1 MANQTGTVKI
11 LALELNGRNL
21 MSAFTSCTIYEDLLR
36 NVWSGHIDI
45 IETENAR
52 ETIPIIGEEII
63 IIRFA
68 SLRPVSGEADTTI
81 QFVGRITKLKN
92 YREGTSSQ
100 RRYRLH
106 FQSIWAEVNKAKR
119 CRKAYTG
126 TGTDIASKIM
136 KNLMGQEFQTVD
148 PAKYSEHFVFPNW
161 NPFQCINFLAGV
173 SVSAKYNDPAYFL
186 YEDRDGYHF
195 TTLSQLMDKSYVD
208 TVQVKLVQGST
219 DKVADDTLTSIISF
233 DPLFDTIETA
243 EEGMYGSTLI
253 TYDKVNKQYDEIT
266 STYSET
272 YDEWV
277 HLGKEKLTDIRAESP
292 KNRFQFMFANDT
304 VNPGPYTQSREWA
317 LKGMIRA
324 PQVRG
329 HRVHLYLNRSTDYKI
344 GDVLQWDIK
353 TTQDSNTPDKIL
365 SGNWMITRIRHTFNQ
380 VAYNAHVELVK
391 DGRG

>member
-11 LALELNGRNL
+11 HALELNGRNII
-21 MSAFTSCTIYEDLLR
+21 SAFTSCSIYEDLLR

-45 IETENAR
+45 IETESVR
-52 ETIPIIGEEII
+52 ETIPIIGEEILI
-63 IIRFA
+63 MKFC
-68 SLRPVSGEADTTI
+68 SVRPISGEEDTTI

-92 YREGTSSQ
+92 YREGTAAQ

-126 TGTDIASKIM
+126 TGTDIAQKIM
-136 KNLMGQEFQTVD
+136 KNLMNQDFNTVD

-161 NPFQCINFLAGV
+161 NPFQCINFLGGV
-173 SVSAKYNDPAYFL
+173 SVSQQYDDPAYFL

-195 TTLSQLMDKSYVD
+195 TTLSQLMDKEHSD
-208 TVQVKLVQGST
+208 TISVKLVQNSE
-219 DKVADDTLTSIISF
+219 DPVADTTLTSVIMF
-233 DPLFDTIETA
+233 DPLFDTLEAA
-243 EEGMYGSTLI
+243 EEGMYGGTLI
-253 TYDKVNKQYDEIT
+253 TYDKVNKQFKEIT

-272 YDEWV
+272 YDEWEHV
-277 HLGKEKLTDIRAESP
+277 GKEKLTDIRAESP

-317 LKGMIRA
+317 LKGLIRH

-329 HRVHLYLNRSTDYKI
+329 HRVHLLLNRSTDFKI
-344 GDVLQWDIK
+344 GDLLEWDLK

-380 VAYNAHVELVK
+380 VNYNAHIELVK